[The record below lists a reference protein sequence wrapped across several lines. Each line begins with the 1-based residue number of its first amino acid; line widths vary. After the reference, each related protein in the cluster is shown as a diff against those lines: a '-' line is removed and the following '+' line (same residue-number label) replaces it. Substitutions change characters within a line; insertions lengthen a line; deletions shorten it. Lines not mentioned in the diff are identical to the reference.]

1 MRMGNPSMRKVLR
14 RAETEGMSASSE
26 KATYGGIAKKSLLF
40 GGITF
45 LATLVTALLLNKAF
59 ANQDAVLL
67 TVVMVGALAS
77 AIPMLV
83 VSLVV
88 AFVPSTVKVL
98 GVVYS
103 LLQGVLLGVF
113 VFFADAMYPGVAVA
127 AVLGTLIVFAVSV
140 ALNKLLE
147 VKISNRVF
155 RGMFIAFVSFLALEL
170 VLLALSFFVPNLS
183 ALFTAYLWI
192 QLAISAFCVVYA
204 TIMLLWDLQMADSVV
219 NMGAEKK
226 YEWQV
231 AFSLVTT
238 IVYMYVEILELLLRI
253 LMIFGKNRD

>member
-1 MRMGNPSMRKVLR
+1 
-14 RAETEGMSASSE
+14 
-26 KATYGGIAKKSLLF
+26 
-40 GGITF
+40 
-45 LATLVTALLLNKAF
+45 
-59 ANQDAVLL
+59 
-67 TVVMVGALAS
+67 
-77 AIPMLV
+77 
-83 VSLVV
+83 
-88 AFVPSTVKVL
+88 
-98 GVVYS
+98 
-103 LLQGVLLGVF
+103 
-113 VFFADAMYPGVAVA
+113 
-127 AVLGTLIVFAVSV
+127 
-140 ALNKLLE
+140 
-147 VKISNRVF
+147 
-155 RGMFIAFVSFLALEL
+155 MFIAFVSFLALEL

-192 QLAISAFCVVYA
+192 QLAISAFCVAYA